1 MIENMKHDNNWDTA
15 STSYDTLEF
24 MALIE
29 KTILAKTEYQYPF
42 TTVYEQE
49 VEFYNFNQ
57 QNLTNDQWEVQHQ
70 GRYRINLWSHKTT

>member
-1 MIENMKHDNNWDTA
+1 MKHDNNWDTA

-57 QNLTNDQWEVQHQ
+57 QNLTNDQ
-70 GRYRINLWSHKTT
+70 